1 MWTYFVETFELLP
14 SLSFDNSVT
23 MVNLSSGSPFLSHEF
38 SLAIVRI
45 TLELVSLDD
54 LKPFYIVSIQYMEMP
69 ILF

>member
-1 MWTYFVETFELLP
+1 MNLLVETFELLP

-23 MVNLSSGSPFLSHEF
+23 MVLLSSGSPFLSHEF

-54 LKPFYIVSIQYMEMP
+54 LKPFYTVSIQYMEMP